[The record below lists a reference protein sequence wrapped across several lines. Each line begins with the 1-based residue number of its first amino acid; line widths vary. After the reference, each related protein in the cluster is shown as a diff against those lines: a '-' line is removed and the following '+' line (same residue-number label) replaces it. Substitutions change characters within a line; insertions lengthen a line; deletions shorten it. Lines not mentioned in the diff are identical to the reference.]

1 MNKGKEYDL
10 YSLSIE
16 ISGVSAVVAG
26 LGDTLDK
33 NCDRLSDEYFQLAL
47 DGISRHL
54 DRIAKELE
62 EMEVGGTK

>member
-1 MNKGKEYDL
+1 MNKDKGYDL

-47 DGISRHL
+47 VGISRHL